1 MLESQTGTV
10 KTQLSPKW
18 LIYGA
23 NGYTGR
29 LIAKEAVKQGLE
41 PILGGRNDQEIA
53 PLAIELG
60 LSYRIFDLTDQQ
72 IVNQSLSD
80 IDLVVLCAGPFSTT
94 SRPIVSACL
103 SQGTHYLD
111 ITGEISVFT
120 AIFEQHQ
127 AAKEANVVLC
137 PGVGFD
143 VIPTDCIAATLKNA
157 LPDANYLALGFDSNS
172 QLSPGTMKTAIEGLR
187 SGCKIREN
195 GIIKTVPLGYRQRQ
209 IDFGNGLKQAVII
222 PWGDVATAYFSTH
235 IPNIEVYIPL
245 SPPGIH
251 RLRRLRWYRP
261 LLSLPLVQRLLKYQA
276 SRKYRGPS
284 EQERLQSKV
293 SVWGEVKNDRGDIKH
308 AFLTTPNGYLLTV
321 AGTLLAVQHLLHYRG
336 EGGYFTPSQLMGRN
350 TIESLPGTSRIKV
363 TSGTFEINA
372 RAL

>member
-1 MLESQTGTV
+1 MFESHIGTT
-10 KTQLSPKW
+10 KSQSTPKW

-23 NGYTGR
+23 NGYTGQ

-41 PILGGRNDQEIA
+41 PILAGRNDQEIA

-60 LSYRIFDLTDQQ
+60 LSYRIFDLTDEQ
-72 IVNQSLSD
+72 IINQALAD
-80 IDLVVLCAGPFSTT
+80 ITLVALCAGPFSAT
-94 SRPIVSACL
+94 SKMIVAACL
-103 SQGTHYLD
+103 KQGTHYID
-111 ITGEISVFT
+111 ITGEIDVFT

-127 AAKEANVVLC
+127 AANAANVVLC

-172 QLSPGTMKTAIEGLR
+172 KLSAGTMKTAIEGLKL
-187 SGCKIREN
+187 GGKVREN
-195 GIIKTVPLGYRQRQ
+195 GVIKTVPLGYRQRK
-209 IDFGNGLKQAVII
+209 IDFGNGLKQAVTI

-245 SPPGIH
+245 SPAGIH

-261 LLSLPLVQRLLKYQA
+261 LLSLSPVQRILKHQA
-276 SRKYRGPS
+276 TRRCLGPS
-284 EQERLQSKV
+284 KQERLQGTV
-293 SVWGEVKNDRGDIKH
+293 YIWGEVMNDQGDIKQ
-308 AFLTTPNGYLLTV
+308 AFLTTPNGYQLTV
-321 AGTLLAVQHLLHYRG
+321 MGTLLAVQHLLHYRG

-350 TIESLPGTSRIKV
+350 TVESLLGTSRIKV
-363 TSGTFEINA
+363 ISIKA
-372 RAL
+372 

>member
-1 MLESQTGTV
+1 MLESQSGTI

-23 NGYTGR
+23 NGYTGQ
-29 LIAKEAVKQGLE
+29 LIAKDAVKQGLE
-41 PILGGRNDQEIA
+41 PILAGRNDQEIA

-60 LSYRIFDLTDQQ
+60 LSYRIFDLTDQD
-72 IVNQSLSD
+72 IINQALAD
-80 IDLVVLCAGPFSTT
+80 INLVVLCAGPFSTT
-94 SRPIVSACL
+94 SKAIVSACIK
-103 SQGTHYLD
+103 QGAHYLD
-111 ITGEISVFT
+111 ITGEIDVFT
-120 AIFEQHQ
+120 AVFAQHQ
-127 AAKEANVVLC
+127 AAKAANVVLC

-157 LPDANYLALGFDSNS
+157 LPDANYLALGFDNKS
-172 QLSPGTMKTAIEGLR
+172 QLSPGTMKTAIEGLKL
-187 SGCKIREN
+187 GCKVREN

-209 IDFGNGLKQAVII
+209 IDFGNGAKQAVTI

-245 SPPGIH
+245 SPVGIH

-261 LLSLPLVQRLLKYQA
+261 LLSLSPIQRFLKYQA
-276 SRKYRGPS
+276 SRKCRGPS

-293 SVWGEVKNDRGDIKH
+293 YVWGEVRNDQGDIKQ
-308 AFLTTPNGYLLTV
+308 AYLTTPNGYQLTV

-363 TSGTFEINA
+363 TSGTYETN
-372 RAL
+372 RQAL